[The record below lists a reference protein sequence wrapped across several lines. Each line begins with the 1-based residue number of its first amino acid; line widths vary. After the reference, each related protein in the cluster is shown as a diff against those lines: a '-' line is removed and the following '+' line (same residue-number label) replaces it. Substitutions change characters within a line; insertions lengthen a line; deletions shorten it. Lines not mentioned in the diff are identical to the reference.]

1 MREQF
6 FYQHKKCLVQAQYFA
21 NVFFLLTFLWWPGF
35 VPMTLPFSRSQT
47 KYYLHKF

>member
-21 NVFFLLTFLWWPGF
+21 NVFFLLTFYGGL
-35 VPMTLPFSRSQT
+35 VLC
-47 KYYLHKF
+47 L